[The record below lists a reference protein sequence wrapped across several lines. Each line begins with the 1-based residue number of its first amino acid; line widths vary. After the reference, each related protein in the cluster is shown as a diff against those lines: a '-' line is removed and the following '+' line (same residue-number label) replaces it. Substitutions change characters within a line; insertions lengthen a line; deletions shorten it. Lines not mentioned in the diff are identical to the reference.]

1 VFFPGLAY
9 PAPAPF
15 PVDKSSKHLPARPA
29 LTPHD
34 VAISRATDAAKRL
47 DEYLLSV
54 RGTGTLKEFNRAYKL
69 RREAAAARGE
79 GFMSFKTA

>member
-1 VFFPGLAY
+1 ML
-9 PAPAPF
+9 
-15 PVDKSSKHLPARPA
+15 R
-29 LTPHD
+29 
-34 VAISRATDAAKRL
+34 SRATDAAKRL

-54 RGTGTLKEFNRAYKL
+54 RGTGTPKEFSRAYKL